1 MVKITRLSAVV
12 ACLAVSLGSSSSAQE
27 PKPHTARAYCL
38 KVPDRVADF
47 ETLVRDAGIPA
58 EKERIAA
65 GESTRYDLLRGVVPA
80 GTSARCDYL
89 ALFHYGEFQEA
100 EPSEKIADYLAR
112 AGADAEAAMKTWREL
127 TELVSV
133 QWWWYSESVGPAWP
147 VGTYVQANFWEIP
160 TDGFEDFST
169 VDGNI
174 WRPVVE
180 AALARGKKISWDQ
193 VGIFNPYPAAGGH
206 SAITLD
212 AFHDWE
218 TWGAWQSF
226 VSEEIWP
233 TVYPHRTMEQ
243 SGLLHGAVAS
253 YGHREIYRVVAT
265 TTE

>member
-1 MVKITRLSAVV
+1 MTRTTLSAVA
-12 ACLAVSLGSSSSAQE
+12 ACLAVGFGASAGAQE
-27 PKPHTARAYCL
+27 QEPHTARAYCL
-38 KVPDRVADF
+38 KVPSGGSAEF
-47 ETLVRDAGIPA
+47 LALVRDAGIPA

-65 GESTRYDLLRGVVPA
+65 GESTRFDLLGGVVPA

-89 ALFHYGEFQEA
+89 ALFHYGEFPEA
-100 EPSEKIADYLAR
+100 EPSENIATYLGR
-112 AGADAEAAMKTWREL
+112 AGVEGDAAMTRWSEL

-133 QWWWYSESVGPAWP
+133 QWWWYSESIGPAWP

-160 TDGFEDFST
+160 SDGFQDFAA
-169 VDGNI
+169 VDGNG

-180 AALARGKKISWDQ
+180 AALAKGKKVSWDQ

-218 TWGAWQSF
+218 TWATWQSV

-233 TVYPHRTMEQ
+233 EVYPNMTQEQ
-243 SGLLHGAVAS
+243 NGILHGAVAS
-253 YGHREIYRVVAT
+253 IGRREVYRVVAT
-265 TTE
+265 TIE